1 MLVAQVENDTLT
13 DMEEL
18 PRGDWW
24 ICPPPYRHTI
34 NQMFHFEMS
43 IAWFSCM
50 CAGRTRFVC
59 VCGKGDAGVTAGLQ
73 RVLGAFALAYTRQLA
88 ARLQNEDSMRT
99 GGWR

>member
-50 CAGRTRFVC
+50 CAGPDKGSCACVVRATLALQLDCSVFWEPLRLPTR
-59 VCGKGDAGVTAGLQ
+59 
-73 RVLGAFALAYTRQLA
+73 
-88 ARLQNEDSMRT
+88 DS
-99 GGWR
+99 